1 MKNSASSV
9 TDLRV
14 LLNAEKALLSLL
26 SEYEAMFTIAR
37 EILEA
42 EGFTVA
48 AISNSDVL
56 HPIDG
61 YNLIKRLGRAWP
73 KVQEAMK
80 LLVDKDRQE
89 MDNVKNVDKVEKVD
103 EVDKVDRVDMMD
115 NVKHVDK
122 VDNVKHVDKA
132 DKDKTKVD
140 VSVSRRLVHQLGTA
154 LEQFPPWEENRVC
167 F

>member
-26 SEYEAMFTIAR
+26 SEYEEMSTIAR

-73 KVQEAMK
+73 KVQEALQ
-80 LLVDKDRQE
+80 LLVDKDWQG
-89 MDNVKNVDKVEKVD
+89 MDNVDKL
-103 EVDKVDRVDMMD
+103 DKVDKDREGVDM
-115 NVKHVDK
+115 
-122 VDNVKHVDKA
+122 
-132 DKDKTKVD
+132 
-140 VSVSRRLVHQLGTA
+140 SVSRRPVLQLGAA
-154 LEQFPPWEENRVC
+154 LEQFPSWEENWVC
-167 F
+167 YETF

>member
-14 LLNAEKALLSLL
+14 LLNAEKALLTLL
-26 SEYEAMFTIAR
+26 SEYEEMSTIAR

-61 YNLIKRLGRAWP
+61 YNLIKRLGRTWP

-80 LLVDKDRQE
+80 LLVDKDRQG
-89 MDNVKNVDKVEKVD
+89 MDNVKNVDKVEKLEKVD
-103 EVDKVDRVDMMD
+103 EVDKV
-115 NVKHVDK
+115 NK
-122 VDNVKHVDKA
+122 VDKA
-132 DKDKTKVD
+132 DKDKSGVD
-140 VSVSRRLVHQLGTA
+140 VSVSSRLVRQLGTT